1 MKHVDLACVCEVE
14 SNLIEEFNVEFVD
27 EVKYKKNLD
36 VQKYN
41 F

>member
-1 MKHVDLACVCEVE
+1 MNHVDLACVCEVE
-14 SNLIEEFNVEFVD
+14 FNLIEEFDVEFVD
-27 EVKYKKNLD
+27 EVNTKKILD